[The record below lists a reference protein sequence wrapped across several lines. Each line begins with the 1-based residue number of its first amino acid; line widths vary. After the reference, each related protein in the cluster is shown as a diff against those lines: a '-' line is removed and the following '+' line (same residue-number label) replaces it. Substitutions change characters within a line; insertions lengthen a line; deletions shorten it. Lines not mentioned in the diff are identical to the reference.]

1 MTKTGVDRLNEF
13 LRHAAANDLP
23 IDELLRLKA
32 EAFEACAVDARSWGD
47 VSHAEALEAAAVHAR
62 EAISCS

>member
-1 MTKTGVDRLNEF
+1 MTGVDRLNEF

-23 IDELLRLKA
+23 LDELLLLKA
-32 EAFEACAVDARSWGD
+32 KAFEACAADARAWGD
-47 VSHAEALEAAAVHAR
+47 TPHAEALEVAAAHAR

>member
-1 MTKTGVDRLNEF
+1 MSEGVDRINEF
-13 LRHAAANDLP
+13 LRHATANDLP
-23 IDELLRLKA
+23 LNDLLRLKA